1 MRAQVKEKDDQ
12 PSLELRLLLAAAHL
26 EQSQSTLAVLAGL
39 LGEGVDWPRFLLLVD
54 RHRVAPLVYRS
65 LKPFQQRG
73 VEPEQLQLLRER
85 VERNTENALLQA
97 GELRRIQQ
105 QMQKLKLPWL
115 VFKGPVL
122 AVQAYGDLTLRHAGD
137 LDLLV
142 PMATLPTAEAVVAG
156 MDYERVQ
163 PEFHLTPR
171 QWRTYRHYF
180 ADFGYLHRRHGLNL
194 ELHWRLFGNPRQFP
208 LSASQLIGAAHP
220 LAVAGT
226 QVVAMAWADLL
237 LYLCAHGAKH
247 GWFRLFWLVDVDV
260 LMRGCS
266 PQQQQA
272 LLARARELGV
282 DRTLLQGV
290 VLANR
295 LLETPVDGAL
305 LQAADAEPVV
315 GKLVRMARRAIAGP
329 ETLWSEEGG
338 RGLTEALA
346 MMLYASRLRRGLA
359 FQWRELLSK
368 LVNPPDWQRLP
379 LPDMLFFLY
388 FPLRPFLRL
397 WRWRGEP

>member
-1 MRAQVKEKDDQ
+1 MWDQVKDEDGL
-12 PSLELRLLLAAAHL
+12 PSLELRLLLAAVHL
-26 EQSQSTLAVLAGL
+26 EQSQSTLAVIAGL
-39 LGEGVDWPRFLLLVD
+39 LAEGVDWSEVLLLVD

-65 LKPFQQRG
+65 LRPFQRRG
-73 VEPEQLQLLRER
+73 VEPGLLQSLRER
-85 VERNTENALLQA
+85 VERNTEKALLQA

-105 QMQKLKLPWL
+105 QMNQLKLPWL

-137 LDLLV
+137 LDMLV
-142 PMATLPTAEAVVAG
+142 PMATLPKAEAAVAG
-156 MDYERVQ
+156 MDFERVQ
-163 PEFHLTPR
+163 PKSDLTPR
-171 QWRTYRHYF
+171 QWRTYQHYF

-194 ELHWRLFGNPRQFP
+194 ELHWRLFGNQRLFP
-208 LSASQLIGAAHP
+208 LGAGQLIDAAQP

-226 QVVAMAWADLL
+226 EVMAMTWADLL

-247 GWFRLFWLVDVDV
+247 AWFRLFWLVDVDV
-260 LMRGCS
+260 LMQGRS
-266 PQQQQA
+266 PRQQQA

-295 LLETPVDGAL
+295 LLETQVDGAL
-305 LQAADAEPVV
+305 LQAADADPVV
-315 GKLVRMARRAIAGP
+315 GKLVQMARSAIAGP
-329 ETLWSEEGG
+329 EVRWSEEGA
-338 RGLTEALA
+338 RGITEALA

-359 FQWRELLSK
+359 FRWRELLST

-379 LPDMLFFLY
+379 LPDALFFLY
-388 FPLRPFLRL
+388 LPLRPLLRV
-397 WRWRGEP
+397 WRWRGES